1 VKIKLKET
9 GLLSAALFLMIMLA
23 VPVLGAQEETLN
35 ETKCIDTTNMV
46 SLDKAEE
53 VASYSIKEISGSI
66 PNLSEWE
73 NATVKLSTI
82 YYDLDGNRTA
92 YSFNVMGNKQRA
104 GYIFISATKD
114 NYPVLEFSKGKIPN
128 EIPEFTTRSKS
139 LAQERANKIKS
150 ESADKEELTVGE
162 MKPLYLGPT
171 FYYAEYTLTDTKG
184 KAKEKVI
191 VDLPFSTVVDF
202 NKSNVSVLVDEKD
215 YFNSTSLQQ
224 QQEIR
229 KQDANAK
236 WTALENEMAMET
248 IPTGYSS
255 TSSIGYIYD
264 VPNYYWRNGCSPT
277 AAGMVLGYWDSH
289 GYSNFPGE
297 TTLIDELANAMG
309 TSYKWPFGD
318 GATWP
323 WNIGP
328 GIKTVCNNHGY
339 SNFNASYVW
348 YSIPWNEI
356 KNEVNANRP
365 FVICMLYGGL
375 GSGYQPGQE
384 YGNHCVTCIGYSEG
398 SQNYVFLH
406 DTWDTKNHHYITFGS
421 WWEATAIWVRP

>member
-1 VKIKLKET
+1 MKIKLKGT
-9 GLLSAALFLMIMLA
+9 GLLPAALFLVITLA

-35 ETKCIDTTNMV
+35 ETKYTDTSNVV
-46 SLDKAEE
+46 SVDKAEE

-66 PNLSEWE
+66 QNLSEWKD
-73 NATVKLSTI
+73 ATVELSTI
-82 YYDLDGNRTA
+82 YYDLDGNRSA
-92 YSFNVMGNKQRA
+92 YSFNVIENNQQS
-104 GYIFISATKD
+104 GYILISAMKD

-139 LAQERANKIKS
+139 LAKERANKIKL
-150 ESADKEELTVGE
+150 ESADKEELAVGE

-202 NKSNVSVLVDEKD
+202 NKSNVSVPVDEKD

-236 WTALENEMAMET
+236 WTTFEKGLAMKT
-248 IPTGYSS
+248 IPAGYTS
-255 TSSIGYIYD
+255 TSSIGYIDD
-264 VPNYYWRNGCSPT
+264 VPNYPWLNGCSPT

-297 TTLIDELANAMG
+297 TTLIDELADSMG
-309 TSYKWPFGD
+309 TDWPGS

-323 WNIGP
+323 LDIDD
-328 GIKTVCNNHGY
+328 GIEEVCADHGY
-339 SNFNASYVW
+339 NNFDASNGFTLINTFTWSNVV
-348 YSIPWNEI
+348 SEI
-356 KNEVNANRP
+356 NANRP
-365 FVICMLYGGL
+365 FVISMLNGGL
-375 GSGYQPGQE
+375 GSGYQPGYE
-384 YGNHCVTCIGYSEG
+384 YEEHSVTCIGYSDG
-398 SQNYVFLH
+398 SQDYVFLH
-406 DTWDTKNHHYITFGS
+406 DTWDPEDYHYISFGS
-421 WWEATAIWVRP
+421 WTSAMATWVRP